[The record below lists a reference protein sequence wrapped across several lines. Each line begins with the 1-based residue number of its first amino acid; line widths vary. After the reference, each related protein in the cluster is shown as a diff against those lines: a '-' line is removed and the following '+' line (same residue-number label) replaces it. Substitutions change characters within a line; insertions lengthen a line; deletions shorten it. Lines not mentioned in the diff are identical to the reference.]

1 MDDINMNVRMK
12 QHINEFEI
20 LLIGERNSIDHLIG
34 KLMTIDSLI
43 SKPSLEI
50 LKQTIE
56 APYWKIC

>member
-1 MDDINMNVRMK
+1 MNIRMK
-12 QHINEFEI
+12 EHINEFEI
-20 LLIGERNSIDHLIG
+20 FLIVERNSINHLVG
-34 KLMTIDSLI
+34 ELMTIDSLI